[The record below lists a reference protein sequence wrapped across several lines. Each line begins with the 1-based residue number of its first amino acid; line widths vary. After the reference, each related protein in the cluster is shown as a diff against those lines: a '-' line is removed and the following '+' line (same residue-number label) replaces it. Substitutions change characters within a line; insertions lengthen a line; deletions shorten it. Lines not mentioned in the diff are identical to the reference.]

1 MQTNLYVGLSGQ
13 MAIEKRLQ
21 TVASNIANMNTAGYR
36 ADGVTFQSVLSNT
49 GADPV
54 AFSSAGDTFISR
66 RAGEVSKT
74 DNPLDVAVTGDA
86 WLAIRTP
93 VGVAYTHDGRLK
105 ITTGGEVRTVND
117 DAVLDAGG
125 AALTLDPN
133 AGAPTIA
140 GDGMIT
146 QAGRQVGAIG
156 LFSIEPDAKLT
167 RAGTS
172 AVIPDSAATP
182 VLDFTKA
189 GLAQGFL
196 EGSNINPVLE
206 LSKLIDIQH
215 SLEGVTHMNEAA
227 DTTLQD
233 AVKTLGTTS

>member
-21 TVASNIANMNTAGYR
+21 TVANNIANMNTAGYR
-36 ADGVTFQSVLSNT
+36 ADGVTFESVLST
-49 GADPV
+49 AGADPV
-54 AFSSAGDTFISR
+54 AFSSSGENYISR
-66 RAGEVSKT
+66 RPGEVSRT
-74 DNPLDVAVTGDA
+74 GNPLDVAVTGDA
-86 WLAIRTP
+86 WLGIRTP
-93 VGVAYTHDGRLK
+93 QGIAYTHDGRLK
-105 ITTGGEVRTVND
+105 ITTTGEVRTVND

-133 AGAPTIA
+133 AGPPTIA
-140 GDGMIT
+140 GDGMMT

-156 LFSIEPDAKLT
+156 LFSIDADAKLS

-172 AVIPDSAATP
+172 SVIPDKAATP
-182 VLDFTKA
+182 VLDFTSA
-189 GLAQGFL
+189 GLAQGFV
-196 EGSNINPVLE
+196 EGSNVNPVVE

-215 SLEGVTHMNEAA
+215 NLESVTHMNDTA

-233 AVKTLGTTS
+233 AVKTLGSAS

>member
-13 MAIEKRLQ
+13 IAIEKRLQ
-21 TVASNIANMNTAGYR
+21 TVANNIANMNTAGYR
-36 ADGVTFQSVLSNT
+36 GDGVTFQSVLSTT
-49 GADPV
+49 GAEPV
-54 AFSSAGDTFISR
+54 AFSTPGDTYISR
-66 RAGEVSKT
+66 RAGEMTRT
-74 DNPLDVAVTGDA
+74 DNPLDVAVQGDA

-93 VGVAYTHDGRLK
+93 QGIAYTHDGRLK
-105 ITTGGEVRTVND
+105 ITTAGDVRTLND

-133 AGAPTIA
+133 AGPPTIS
-140 GDGMIT
+140 GDGMMT

-172 AVIPDSAATP
+172 AVIPDKAAAP
-182 VLDFTKA
+182 VLDFTTS
-189 GLAQGFL
+189 GLAQGFV

-206 LSKLIDIQH
+206 LSKLIEIQH
-215 SLEGVTHMNEAA
+215 GLENVTRMNEAA
-227 DTTLQD
+227 NTTLQD
-233 AVKTLGTTS
+233 AVKTLGDS